1 MTTMSTPPEVDLSLY
16 LVVDRPQLERAGHDP
31 VTAVR
36 DAVAGGVTAVQVRDK
51 QLPTRDTLAFC
62 AALAETLPPSV
73 AIIVD
78 DRVDVVLAAR
88 ETGVH
93 LAGVHVGQSDLP
105 AHLVRRLLGPGAV
118 IGVSA
123 QTAAMAREAEAAGA
137 DHLGI
142 GAVHGTTTKAD
153 APAVI
158 GVEGVAAV
166 AAATALPAV
175 AIGGISAADLPAL
188 RRAGLD
194 GAAVVSA
201 ICSSPSPFDA
211 AAELRR
217 AWEDAR

>member
-1 MTTMSTPPEVDLSLY
+1 MTVDLSLY

-51 QLPTRDTLAFC
+51 DRSTRDTLAFC

-88 ETGVH
+88 ADGVA

-105 AHLVRRLLGPGAV
+105 ARLVRRLLGTDALV
-118 IGVSA
+118 GVSA
-123 QTAAMAREAEAAGA
+123 QSTAMAREAEAEGA
-137 DHLGI
+137 DYLGI
-142 GAVHGTTTKAD
+142 GAVHATRTKAD
-153 APAVI
+153 APTAI
-158 GVEGVAAV
+158 GVDGVAAV

-175 AIGGISAADLPAL
+175 AIGGITAEDLPAL
-188 RRAGLD
+188 RAAGLD

-201 ICSSPSPFDA
+201 ICSAPSPFDA
-211 AAELRR
+211 AAALRR
-217 AWEDAR
+217 AWEEGR

>member
-1 MTTMSTPPEVDLSLY
+1 MTVDLSLY

-51 QLPTRDTLAFC
+51 DRSTRDTLAFC

-88 ETGVH
+88 ADGVA

-105 AHLVRRLLGPGAV
+105 ARLVRRLLGPDALV
-118 IGVSA
+118 GVSA
-123 QTAAMAREAEAAGA
+123 QSTAMAREAEAEGA
-137 DHLGI
+137 DYLGI
-142 GAVHGTTTKAD
+142 GAVHATRTKAD
-153 APAVI
+153 APTAI
-158 GVEGVAAV
+158 GVDGVAAV

-175 AIGGISAADLPAL
+175 AIGGITAEDLPAL
-188 RRAGLD
+188 RAAGLD

-201 ICSSPSPFDA
+201 ICSAASPFDA
-211 AAELRR
+211 AAALRR
-217 AWEDAR
+217 AWEEGR

>member
-1 MTTMSTPPEVDLSLY
+1 MTVDLSLY

-51 QLPTRDTLAFC
+51 DRSTRDTLAFC

-88 ETGVH
+88 ADGVA

-105 AHLVRRLLGPGAV
+105 ARLVRRLLGTDALV
-118 IGVSA
+118 GVSA
-123 QTAAMAREAEAAGA
+123 QSTAMAREAEAEGA
-137 DHLGI
+137 DYLGI
-142 GAVHGTTTKAD
+142 GAVHATRTKAD
-153 APAVI
+153 APTAI
-158 GVEGVAAV
+158 GVDGVAAV

-175 AIGGISAADLPAL
+175 AIGGITTEDLPAL
-188 RRAGLD
+188 RAAGLD

-201 ICSSPSPFDA
+201 ICSAPSPFDA
-211 AAELRR
+211 AAALRR
-217 AWEDAR
+217 AWEEGR

>member
-1 MTTMSTPPEVDLSLY
+1 MTVDLSLY

-36 DAVAGGVTAVQVRDK
+36 DAVAGGVTPVQVRDK
-51 QLPTRDTLAFC
+51 DRSTRDTLAFC

-88 ETGVH
+88 ADGVA

-105 AHLVRRLLGPGAV
+105 ARLVRRLLGTDALV
-118 IGVSA
+118 GVSA
-123 QTAAMAREAEAAGA
+123 QSTAMAREAEAEGA
-137 DHLGI
+137 DYLGI
-142 GAVHGTTTKAD
+142 GAVHATRTKAD
-153 APAVI
+153 APTAI
-158 GVEGVAAV
+158 GVDGVAAV

-175 AIGGISAADLPAL
+175 AIGGITTEDLPAL
-188 RRAGLD
+188 RAAGLD

-201 ICSSPSPFDA
+201 ICSAPSPFDA
-211 AAELRR
+211 AAALRR
-217 AWEDAR
+217 AWEEGR

>member
-1 MTTMSTPPEVDLSLY
+1 MTVDLSLY

-51 QLPTRDTLAFC
+51 DRSTRDTLAFC

-88 ETGVH
+88 AAAAA
-93 LAGVHVGQSDLP
+93 LAGGPVGPP
-105 AHLVRRLLGPGAV
+105 APPARPVRRLLGTDALV
-118 IGVSA
+118 GVSA
-123 QTAAMAREAEAAGA
+123 QSTAMAREAEAEGA
-137 DHLGI
+137 DYLGI
-142 GAVHGTTTKAD
+142 GAVHATRTKAD
-153 APAVI
+153 APTAI
-158 GVEGVAAV
+158 GVDGVAAV

-175 AIGGISAADLPAL
+175 AIGGITTEDLPAL
-188 RRAGLD
+188 RAAGLD

-201 ICSSPSPFDA
+201 ICSAPSPFDA
-211 AAELRR
+211 AAALRR
-217 AWEDAR
+217 AWEEGR